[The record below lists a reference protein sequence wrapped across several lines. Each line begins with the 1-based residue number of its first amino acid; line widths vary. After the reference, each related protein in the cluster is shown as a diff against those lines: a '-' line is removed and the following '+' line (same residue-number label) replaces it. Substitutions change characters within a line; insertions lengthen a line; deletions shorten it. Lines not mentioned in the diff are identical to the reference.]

1 MKIVKLNGR
10 FKQYREN
17 QHTIALRFDGYTIE
31 AGAYERVCRERMPGP
46 GNGWLRHGQWYSYY
60 GDRSNAYSTR
70 PYWITFRNEQDLTLV
85 LLSIKKEI
93 A

>member
-17 QHTIALRFDGYTIE
+17 RHTIALRFESHTKDANAIE
-31 AGAYERVCRERMPGP
+31 RICRERLPGP
-46 GNGWLRHGQWYSYY
+46 GNGWLRHGDWYSYY
-60 GDRSNAYSTR
+60 GDRPNGYSPR

-85 LLSIKKEI
+85 LLSVKKEI

>member
-17 QHTIALRFDGYTIE
+17 RHTVALRFDGWTKE
-31 AGAYERVCRERMPGP
+31 ANMYERVCRERLPKP
-46 GNGWLRHGQWYSYY
+46 GNGWLRHGEWYSYY
-60 GDRSNAYSTR
+60 GAPSNSNSPR

-85 LLSIKKEI
+85 LLSIKKEV